1 MVIIH
6 LPGPGSRLVN
16 EMRAA
21 HPQKCCSVCT
31 RNCTRLIL
39 LSPLKGNARSTCTTL
54 PRPERELPKRRP
66 KPASL
71 RSPRPGAA
79 GVEEHRGAHA
89 KQPERVPVGEEALFH
104 GPQRPCRAVLV
115 TQGIAAQ
122 PIVAAKQD
130 LVLEIQPP
138 PLGRL
143 QRREGQPVLVLFEV
157 VAHRAREQHI
167 ARLAV
172 LEPAGEGAGEQ
183 QRRAATV
190 AEPAARGALQYERA
204 AARAERRVR
213 PAEAHTGGGAEVE
226 VLGARD
232 LVVVPELQIIIL
244 HQVELYPRV
253 QEAPIVG
260 DRGHAGPGAD
270 RLEAVLIVGDA
281 GAPAAY
287 PAVLQS
293 L

>member
-1 MVIIH
+1 
-6 LPGPGSRLVN
+6 
-16 EMRAA
+16 MRSA

-79 GVEEHRGAHA
+79 RGAA
-89 KQPERVPVGEEALFH
+89 PQVRPVSKNTAAPTRNSRNGYQSVKKRCSTVHSA
-104 GPQRPCRAVLV
+104 RAVLV

-143 QRREGQPVLVLFEV
+143 QRREEQPVLALFDV
-157 VAHRAREQHI
+157 VAHRAREQHV

-172 LEPAGEGAGEQ
+172 LEPAGQGAGEQ
-183 QRRAATV
+183 QRGAATV

-232 LVVVPELQIIIL
+232 LVVVPQLQIIIL

-253 QEAPIVG
+253 QEAPILG
-260 DRGHAGPGAD
+260 ERRHAGPGAD